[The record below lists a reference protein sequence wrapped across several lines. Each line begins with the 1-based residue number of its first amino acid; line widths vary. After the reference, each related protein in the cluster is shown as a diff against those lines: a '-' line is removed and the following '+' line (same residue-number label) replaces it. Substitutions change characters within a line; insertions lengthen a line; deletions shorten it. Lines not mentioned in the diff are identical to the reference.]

1 MEAVNTKEL
10 KPKAARELA
19 GKLQARCYQL
29 ENALDDLMRAVEI
42 AQYTKQYTATEVFVR
57 EAEDLLKDRITL
69 PDVNPGDT
77 KFTIVE
83 STEEGLEKAL
93 DIYNEDPTIE
103 KRKHGDIIGTVDQD
117 GKSHVDIKREK
128 KRGNIHDAKA

>member
-1 MEAVNTKEL
+1 MEAVDTKEL

-19 GKLQARCYQL
+19 GKLQARCFQL

-57 EAEDLLKDRITL
+57 AAEDMLADRITI
-69 PDVNPGDT
+69 PEITQGGT

-83 STEEGLEKAL
+83 STEEGLEKAM

-103 KRKHGDIIGTVDQD
+103 KRKHGDIIGTVDQE
-117 GKSHVDIKREK
+117 GNSHVDIQNSK